1 MNRSE
6 LRSLTANFCEDPGQ
20 TKFTPTKYNEAL
32 ETAQKQFAIDSKA
45 LYRSYT
51 YAMAVGT
58 ASYDLPTDYIQ
69 DKLVMVNGIKLE
81 PISRA
86 TLAELYKS
94 RRWDTLTGTPRNYI
108 SDPMEAQKKLI
119 LFPIPDSV
127 SDGTDLNLTYFA
139 LPSAMS
145 SDASTPF
152 NGSAL
157 MAGYH
162 IAVCAYAAWLLM
174 GYLSPTDAI
183 ISKRR
188 DLISNYTGKV
198 NEAIQTF
205 GDTPSEP
212 MSIHPRD
219 IRIR

>member
-20 TKFTPTKYNEAL
+20 TKFTPTKYNDGL
-32 ETAQKQFAIDSKA
+32 ETAQKQFAVDSKA
-45 LYRSYT
+45 LYKTYSYT
-51 YAMAVGT
+51 LAVDT
-58 ASYDLPTDYIQ
+58 APYDLPTDYVQ
-69 DKLVMVNGIKLE
+69 DKLVMLNGVALE

-86 TLAELYKS
+86 TLAELYKG

-127 SDGTDLNLTYFA
+127 VDGTDLSLTYVA
-139 LPSAMS
+139 LPAAMS
-145 SDASTPF
+145 SDSASPF
-152 NGSAL
+152 NSSAL
-157 MAGYH
+157 MAQFH
-162 IAVCAYAAWLLM
+162 IAVASYAAWLLL
-174 GYLSPTDAI
+174 GYLTPTDAI

-188 DLISNYTGKV
+188 DLISTYTGKV
-198 NEAIQTF
+198 NEAIQGF